1 LSYIID
7 GKVYWSVTN
16 SATVKVPW
24 RCSSYRFILRTDANL
39 ATPGSDGTV
48 YLRRFK
54 YTTLETYQN
63 NPILALPAQ
72 QDSAVFLNSA
82 ILLLSTIFLVLS
94 LF

>member
-1 LSYIID
+1 MID
-7 GKVYWSVTN
+7 GKVYWSQTN

-24 RCSSYRFILRTDANL
+24 RCQSYRFILRTDANL

-48 YLRRFK
+48 YLRRFM
-54 YTTLETYQN
+54 YTTLQTYQN
-63 NPILALPAQ
+63 NPTLALPAQ

-82 ILLLSTIFLVLS
+82 IFLISIIFVVLT